1 MPAQRSSPA
10 RSASERP
17 VRTVRPERGGATR
30 ERRPVHALDRALGRR
45 IVDATGRSVRLVLW
59 DGQPVAADDAGA
71 TTVTVED
78 RAALLRLALSPQ
90 VAFGELYS
98 EGRVDVEGDL
108 VAGLEHVYRA
118 VGEGRFRL
126 PRWARLAHAPS
137 LGRSR
142 RDIHHHYD
150 LSNAFYALWLDGEAM
165 QYTCAYYPEAGM
177 SLEAAQRAKMEHV
190 CRKVWLGGGERV
202 VEAGCGWGG
211 LALYMAREHGAR
223 VRAFNISRE
232 QILHAREWA
241 EREGLAGRVEFV
253 EDDWRNIG
261 GRCDVFV
268 SVGMLEHVGR
278 GNYAELGRVIDR
290 CLEPHGRG
298 LIHAIGRDRPAPL
311 NAWIRRRIFPGAYP
325 PTLAEMM
332 EIFEVG
338 GLSVLDVENLRLHY
352 ARTLRDWLERFER
365 SVERVRA
372 SFGERFA
379 RTWRLYLAGSVA
391 AFETGS
397 LQLFQTVF
405 ARTGGNRLPA
415 SRRHVYDGAAVEPG

>member
-1 MPAQRSSPA
+1 MPTQRSTSA
-10 RSASERP
+10 RSASVRAEPAARP
-17 VRTVRPERGGATR
+17 RR
-30 ERRPVHALDRALGRR
+30 EMRRRRRPVTALDRALGRR
-45 IVDATGRSVRLVLW
+45 VIDATGHVVRLVLW
-59 DGQPVAADDAGA
+59 DGEPLAAGDDEA

-78 RAALLRLALSPQ
+78 RTALLRLALSPQ
-90 VAFGELYS
+90 IAFGDLYG

-108 VAGLEHVYRA
+108 VQALVRVYRA
-118 VGEGRFRL
+118 LGEARFRL
-126 PRWARLAHAPS
+126 PRWARLARAPS

-150 LSNAFYALWLDGEAM
+150 LSNAFYSLWLDADAM

-190 CRKVWLGGGERV
+190 CRKVWLRPGERV

-211 LALYMAREHGAR
+211 LALYMARQYGAR

-232 QILHAREWA
+232 QVLHAREWA

-278 GNYAELGRVIDR
+278 GNYAELGSVIGR
-290 CLEPHGRG
+290 CLEPDGRG
-298 LIHAIGRDRPAPL
+298 LIHAIGRDRPGPL

-332 EIFEVG
+332 DVFEAG

-365 SVERVRA
+365 SLERVRA

-379 RTWRLYLAGSVA
+379 RTWRLYLAGSAA

-397 LQLFQTVF
+397 LQLFQAVF
-405 ARTGGNRLPA
+405 ARTGRNLLPA
-415 SRRHVYDGAAVEPG
+415 TRRHVYEGGAVELP